1 MVYSYNRGPYIKDNT
16 RDTRM
21 KGKTV
26 KKTKGMINSELKLML
41 NSQNKERDTIDTG

>member
-1 MVYSYNRGPYIKDNT
+1 
-16 RDTRM
+16 M

-41 NSQNKERDTIDTG
+41 NSQNKEKGYNRYRMSFNISDIILFL